1 MMDHEILG
9 RFHSKRNGVYLV
21 RLCEE
26 AGGRLAV
33 LKEYG
38 IVGQELAEREYD
50 NILKL
55 KAAGM
60 SVPEIIYK
68 GSGIMLLEHIKGELV
83 SDLVEKL
90 DTGEWIDGLALWLS
104 KLHSI
109 REGKA
114 CLLKGDI
121 NLRNFIYCSGQI
133 YGLDFESTAC
143 GDPRTD
149 LGNLCFFILTNT
161 PAFKAEKRIMI
172 RRLLDSYEKYSGTKP
187 EAMGRYLLQSRAEA
201 KIRRRKTSGYVLR

>member
-1 MMDHEILG
+1 MMDYEILG

-21 RLCEE
+21 RLHEE
-26 AGGRLAV
+26 TGGRLAV

-38 IVGQELAEREYD
+38 IGGQELAEREYK
-50 NILKL
+50 NLLKL

-60 SVPEIIYK
+60 PVPGIIYK
-68 GSGIMLLEHIKGELV
+68 GSGIMLLEHIVGELA

-90 DTGEWIDGLALWLS
+90 DTGEWIEGLALWLS

-109 REGKA
+109 REGKGS
-114 CLLKGDI
+114 LLKGDI
-121 NLRNFIYCSGQI
+121 NLRNFIYSNGQI

-149 LGNLCFFILTNT
+149 LGNLSFFILTNT

-201 KIRRRKTSGYVLR
+201 KIRRRQTGGDVLR

>member
-1 MMDHEILG
+1 MMEYEILG

-21 RLCEE
+21 RLHEE
-26 AGGRLAV
+26 SGVRLAV

-38 IVGQELAEREYD
+38 IGGQELAEKEYE

-60 SVPEIIYK
+60 HVPGIIYK
-68 GSGIMLLEHIKGELV
+68 GSGIILLEHIAGELAA
-83 SDLVEKL
+83 DLVEKL

-109 REGKA
+109 REGEDS
-114 CLLKGDI
+114 LLKGDI
-121 NLRNFIYCSGQI
+121 NLRNFIYGSGQI
-133 YGLDFESTAC
+133 YGLDFENTAY

-149 LGNLCFFILTNT
+149 LGNLCFFMLTNT
-161 PAFKAEKRIMI
+161 PAFKAEKHIMV
-172 RRLLDSYEKYSGTKP
+172 RRLLESYEKYSGTKP

-201 KIRRRKTSGYVLR
+201 KIRRMRISGDVLR